1 VEDGAINREVAMGL
15 LELKGHHVEIAEN
28 GLEAL
33 AMLENHSFDAI
44 LMDLEMPEMDGME
57 AAKSIRRIEAASGD
71 RVPIIA
77 MTAHAIH
84 GYREECLAAGMD
96 GYVTKPIW
104 PDELFAAL
112 QAAVGAPRG
121 TRIAQFSISSTEER

>member
-1 VEDGAINREVAMGL
+1 T
-15 LELKGHHVEIAEN
+15 AEN

-33 AMLENHSFDAI
+33 AMLENHSFDVI

-57 AAKSIRRIEAASGD
+57 AAKSIRRMETVSGK

-77 MTAHAIH
+77 MTAHAVH

-104 PDELFAAL
+104 PEELFAAL
-112 QAAVGAPRG
+112 QAAVGARRG
-121 TRIAQFSISSTEER
+121 PATIFATSD

>member
-1 VEDGAINREVAMGL
+1 
-15 LELKGHHVEIAEN
+15 
-28 GLEAL
+28 
-33 AMLENHSFDAI
+33 
-44 LMDLEMPEMDGME
+44 MDGME